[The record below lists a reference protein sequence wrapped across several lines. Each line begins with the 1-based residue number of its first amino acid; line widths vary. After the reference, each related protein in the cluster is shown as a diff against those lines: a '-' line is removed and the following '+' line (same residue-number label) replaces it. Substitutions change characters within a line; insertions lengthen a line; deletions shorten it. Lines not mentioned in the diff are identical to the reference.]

1 MSGII
6 ITMKR
11 MFSLLQ
17 GNRDLPGF
25 LQARRPAGPRI
36 DSSAKNVFD
45 GRVRADSGR
54 IESPRLPAVPRPAC
68 YRGFFLHR
76 HHAASVDDAD
86 AYSNLSEFAAV
97 HETVH
102 GTTRPCRQSPNI
114 GWFAGD
120 LGQPLHPA
128 PRAQR
133 LPGKAP

>member
-1 MSGII
+1 
-6 ITMKR
+6 MKR

-54 IESPRLPAVPRPAC
+54 IESPRLPAAPRPAC

-76 HHAASVDDAD
+76 HHAASDDAD

-102 GTTRPCRQSPNI
+102 STTATSYCADWEFRLRRLTGLGAETPGRP
-114 GWFAGD
+114 D
-120 LGQPLHPA
+120 LTLTC
-128 PRAQR
+128 
-133 LPGKAP
+133 